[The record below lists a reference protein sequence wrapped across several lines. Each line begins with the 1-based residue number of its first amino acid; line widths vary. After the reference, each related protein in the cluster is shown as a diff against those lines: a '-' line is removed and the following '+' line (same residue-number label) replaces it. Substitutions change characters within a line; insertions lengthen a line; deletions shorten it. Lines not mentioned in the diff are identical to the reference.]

1 MGEAMTTKQKHT
13 FGIDSFTL
21 HVLAMA
27 LMLGD
32 HLWATM
38 FPGAEWL
45 TCIGRLAFPLFA
57 FMIAEGYAH
66 TSNIRKYI
74 LRMLVFAVLSEVPF
88 DLIYGGTVFYP
99 IHQNVLWT
107 FLIALCTMALT
118 DRIRVRFA
126 EKRFVLCLMTLL
138 TVAASFAIGAVA
150 MVDYYGPGVLT
161 VLVFHYLRGRKWYHR
176 LLQLGCLAVLH
187 IGLLGGFYYTVTI
200 ADHAFEIV
208 QQGFA
213 LFALIPIWSTTA
225 SRATIPSPSGI
236 SATPFIRSICSCS
249 ISSGTPWP
257 DLSHVSAK
265 AHILAIESFVLWKGG
280 RL

>member
-13 FGIDSFTL
+13 LGIDSFTL

-107 FLIALCTMALT
+107 FLIALCTMVLT

-200 ADHAFEIV
+200 AGHAFEIV

-213 LFALIPIWSTTA
+213 LFALIPIWLYSGKQGYHSKPFRYFCYA
-225 SRATIPSPSGI
+225 FYPLHLLLLYLIWNTIS
-236 SATPFIRSICSCS
+236 
-249 ISSGTPWP
+249 
-257 DLSHVSAK
+257 
-265 AHILAIESFVLWKGG
+265 
-280 RL
+280 